1 MTASLFTPGLQEL
14 KAARSESRQLY
25 WFVGLFSAFANL
37 LMLTG
42 PLYMLQIY
50 DRVLASRSVET
61 LLALTLLVAFLYGI
75 MGLLDYSRSRIMARV
90 GVRFQARLDQRV
102 FDAAIR
108 KSAVDDDDLSG
119 TGLRDLEAVQRL
131 MTSPALMSV
140 FDIPWTAVF
149 LAGIWVFH
157 PFMGMLALGGGALLI
172 ITAMINRWI
181 SQTAL
186 VEANIGAYQADKMSD
201 QIQHEAE
208 MIQSMGMLKSTFEA
222 WKLKRSKALLAQL
235 AASDVSSVFSNLTK
249 IFRLFLQSA
258 MLGLGAYLA
267 LQNKVS
273 PGAMIASSILMGRA
287 LAPVEMLIN
296 QWALFQRSRKGWNN
310 LALLLSQV
318 PPEVPKTALPRPAAK
333 LTVRNLTV
341 VPPRQ
346 DRAALKMV
354 NFMLEPGQALGV
366 IGPSGCGKTT
376 LARAITGVW
385 QPAGGSLKLDSAAL
399 DQYDQAVLGGYIGYL
414 PQHVH
419 LFDSTIAQNIAK
431 MALTPDPEKI
441 VIAAKKAAAHEMIL
455 DLPDGYDSL
464 IGDSGVQLS
473 GGQMQ
478 RVGLARA
485 LYGDPVLLVLD
496 EPNSNLDND
505 GNEALNIAIRGMK
518 AQNKSVLIMAHRPAA
533 IKECDLLLVLNNG
546 AQSAFG
552 PREDNLK
559 STVQNHQ
566 TITTSGGPGGL
577 I

>member
-1 MTASLFTPGLQEL
+1 
-14 KAARSESRQLY
+14 
-25 WFVGLFSAFANL
+25 
-37 LMLTG
+37 
-42 PLYMLQIY
+42 
-50 DRVLASRSVET
+50 
-61 LLALTLLVAFLYGI
+61 
-75 MGLLDYSRSRIMARV
+75 
-90 GVRFQARLDQRV
+90 
-102 FDAAIR
+102 
-108 KSAVDDDDLSG
+108 
-119 TGLRDLEAVQRL
+119 
-131 MTSPALMSV
+131 
-140 FDIPWTAVF
+140 
-149 LAGIWVFH
+149 
-157 PFMGMLALGGGALLI
+157 
-172 ITAMINRWI
+172 
-181 SQTAL
+181 
-186 VEANIGAYQADKMSD
+186 
-201 QIQHEAE
+201 
-208 MIQSMGMLKSTFEA
+208 
-222 WKLKRSKALLAQL
+222 
-235 AASDVSSVFSNLTK
+235 
-249 IFRLFLQSA
+249 
-258 MLGLGAYLA
+258 
-267 LQNKVS
+267 
-273 PGAMIASSILMGRA
+273 MIASSILMGRA

-310 LALLLSQV
+310 LALLLSHV
-318 PPEVPKTALPRPAAK
+318 PPKVPKTALPRPAAK

-354 NFMLEPGQALGV
+354 NFMLEPGQALRV

-385 QPAGGSLKLDSAAL
+385 RPAGGSLKLDSAAL

-414 PQHVH
+414 PQRVH

-431 MALTPDPEKI
+431 MALSPDPEKI

-478 RVGLARA
+478 RVGLVRA

-518 AQNKSVLIMAHRPAA
+518 AQDKSVLIMAHRPAA

-552 PREDNLK
+552 PREDILK

-566 TITTSGGPGGL
+566 TIATSDDPGGL

>member
-25 WFVGLFSAFANL
+25 WFVDLFSAFANL

-157 PFMGMLALGGGALLI
+157 PFLGMLALGGSALLI

-385 QPAGGSLKLDSAAL
+385 RPAGGSLKLDSAAL

-414 PQHVH
+414 PQRVH

-431 MALTPDPEKI
+431 MALSPDPEKI

-552 PREDNLK
+552 PREDILK

>member
-1 MTASLFTPGLQEL
+1 M
-14 KAARSESRQLY
+14 
-25 WFVGLFSAFANL
+25 
-37 LMLTG
+37 
-42 PLYMLQIY
+42 
-50 DRVLASRSVET
+50 
-61 LLALTLLVAFLYGI
+61 
-75 MGLLDYSRSRIMARV
+75 
-90 GVRFQARLDQRV
+90 
-102 FDAAIR
+102 FDAAIH

-222 WKLKRSKALLAQL
+222 WKLKRGRALLAQL

-414 PQHVH
+414 PQRVH

-431 MALTPDPEKI
+431 MALSPDPEKI

-552 PREDNLK
+552 PREDILK

>member
-1 MTASLFTPGLQEL
+1 
-14 KAARSESRQLY
+14 
-25 WFVGLFSAFANL
+25 LFSAFANL

-50 DRVLASRSVET
+50 DRVLGSRSVET

-75 MGLLDYSRSRIMARV
+75 MGLLDYSRGRIMARI

-385 QPAGGSLKLDSAAL
+385 RPAGGSLKLDSAAL

-414 PQHVH
+414 PQRVH

-431 MALTPDPEKI
+431 MALSPDPEKI

-552 PREDNLK
+552 PREDILK

>member
-1 MTASLFTPGLQEL
+1 
-14 KAARSESRQLY
+14 
-25 WFVGLFSAFANL
+25 
-37 LMLTG
+37 
-42 PLYMLQIY
+42 
-50 DRVLASRSVET
+50 
-61 LLALTLLVAFLYGI
+61 
-75 MGLLDYSRSRIMARV
+75 
-90 GVRFQARLDQRV
+90 
-102 FDAAIR
+102 
-108 KSAVDDDDLSG
+108 
-119 TGLRDLEAVQRL
+119 
-131 MTSPALMSV
+131 
-140 FDIPWTAVF
+140 
-149 LAGIWVFH
+149 
-157 PFMGMLALGGGALLI
+157 
-172 ITAMINRWI
+172 
-181 SQTAL
+181 
-186 VEANIGAYQADKMSD
+186 
-201 QIQHEAE
+201 
-208 MIQSMGMLKSTFEA
+208 
-222 WKLKRSKALLAQL
+222 
-235 AASDVSSVFSNLTK
+235 
-249 IFRLFLQSA
+249 

-385 QPAGGSLKLDSAAL
+385 RPAGGSLKLDSAAL

-414 PQHVH
+414 PQRVH

-431 MALTPDPEKI
+431 MALSPDPEKI

-455 DLPDGYDSL
+455 DLPDGYDCL

-552 PREDNLK
+552 PREDILK

>member
-14 KAARSESRQLY
+14 KAARSESCQLY

-50 DRVLASRSVET
+50 DRVLGSRSVET

-75 MGLLDYSRSRIMARV
+75 MGLLDYSRGRIMARI

-222 WKLKRSKALLAQL
+222 WKLKRGRALLAQL

-385 QPAGGSLKLDSAAL
+385 RPAGGSLKLDSAAL

-414 PQHVH
+414 PQRVH

-431 MALTPDPEKI
+431 MALSPDPEKI

-455 DLPDGYDSL
+455 DLPDGYDCL

-552 PREDNLK
+552 PREDILK

>member
-1 MTASLFTPGLQEL
+1 
-14 KAARSESRQLY
+14 
-25 WFVGLFSAFANL
+25 
-37 LMLTG
+37 
-42 PLYMLQIY
+42 
-50 DRVLASRSVET
+50 
-61 LLALTLLVAFLYGI
+61 
-75 MGLLDYSRSRIMARV
+75 
-90 GVRFQARLDQRV
+90 
-102 FDAAIR
+102 
-108 KSAVDDDDLSG
+108 
-119 TGLRDLEAVQRL
+119 
-131 MTSPALMSV
+131 
-140 FDIPWTAVF
+140 
-149 LAGIWVFH
+149 
-157 PFMGMLALGGGALLI
+157 
-172 ITAMINRWI
+172 
-181 SQTAL
+181 
-186 VEANIGAYQADKMSD
+186 
-201 QIQHEAE
+201 
-208 MIQSMGMLKSTFEA
+208 
-222 WKLKRSKALLAQL
+222 
-235 AASDVSSVFSNLTK
+235 
-249 IFRLFLQSA
+249 

-310 LALLLSQV
+310 LALLLSPV

-385 QPAGGSLKLDSAAL
+385 RPAGGSLKLDSAAL